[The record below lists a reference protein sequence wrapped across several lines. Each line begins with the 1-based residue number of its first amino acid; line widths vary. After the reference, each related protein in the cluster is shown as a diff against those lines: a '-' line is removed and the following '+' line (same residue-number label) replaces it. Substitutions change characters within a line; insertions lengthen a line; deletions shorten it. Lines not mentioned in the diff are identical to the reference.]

1 MISYA
6 QFLKSKAIVAR
17 PAGIKEPQDISERLF
32 PFQRACEK
40 WALQRGKSALF
51 LGTGLGKTPIQGDW
65 AAHVEEYTQKPVL
78 ILAPLAV
85 SHQTIEL
92 VKNVLG
98 LEIKFAEHGAQVG
111 DRGIYVTNYQKLD
124 RFHTEV
130 FGGVVWDESSILK
143 SVDGKTRAKILE
155 AFAQTPFRLAC
166 TATPAPNDYMELGQ
180 HAEALG
186 VMKASEMLATFFVH
200 DGGETQ
206 KWRLKRHAEKGFWQ
220 WLASWCICAQKPS
233 DIGFSDEGFVLSPLT
248 IHDIIVDIDAKPL
261 PGELF
266 AMPAR
271 TLQERRGAR
280 RVSVNERVEKLASII
295 DADQSFTADEQGRA
309 CYPQWLVWCNLNAE
323 AESIAKECK
332 MQNVT
337 GSDED
342 EFKQTMMLKFAKGDL
357 IRLASKPTIAG
368 YGMNWQN
375 CHKMAFLG
383 LSDSWEQMYQAVRR
397 CWRYGQKHPVD
408 VYVVISSQETAVL
421 QNIKRKEADAQRMQ
435 AALVEH
441 MSDLTRKQFSATV
454 KTTTEYKPKKRFE
467 VPAWL

>member
-1 MISYA
+1 MSAYT
-6 QFLKSKAIVAR
+6 QFLKQKAIVAQ
-17 PAGIKEPQDISERLF
+17 PAGIKEPQDISDKLF

-40 WALQRGKSALF
+40 WALQRGKAALF

-65 AAHVEEYTQKPVL
+65 AAHIEEYTQKPVL

-98 LEIKFAEHGAQVG
+98 LEIKFAEHGAQVAE
-111 DRGIYVTNYQKLD
+111 RGIYVTNYQKLD
-124 RFHTEV
+124 RFHPEV

-143 SVDGKTRAKILE
+143 SVDGKTRAKIIE
-155 AFAQTPFRLAC
+155 AFAGTPFRLAC

-206 KWRLKRHAEKGFWQ
+206 KWRLKRHAEKGFWT

-233 DIGFSDEGFVLSPLT
+233 DIGFSDEGFVLPPLT
-248 IHDIIVDIDAKPL
+248 IHDVIVDIDAKPL

-266 AMPAR
+266 AMSAR

-280 RVSVNERVEKLASII
+280 RISVNERVERMAEII
-295 DADQSFTADEQGRA
+295 GWTITNVDD
-309 CYPQWLVWCNLNAE
+309 PQWLVWCNLNAE
-323 AESIAKECK
+323 AESIAAAAK

-357 IRLASKPTIAG
+357 QRLCSKPSIAG

-375 CHKMAFLG
+375 CHKMGFLG

-441 MSDLTRKQFSATV
+441 MSDLTRKQFSATI

-467 VPAWL
+467 IPNWL

>member
-1 MISYA
+1 MTSYRE
-6 QFLKSKAIVAR
+6 FLKSKAILAR
-17 PAGIKEPQDISERLF
+17 PAGIKEPQDINGRLF
-32 PFQRACEK
+32 PFQQACEK

-51 LGTGLGKTPIQGDW
+51 LGTGLGKTAIQADW
-65 AAHVEEYTQKPVL
+65 AAHVEEYTGKPVL

-85 SHQTIEL
+85 SHQTIEES
-92 VKNVLG
+92 KKILG
-98 LEIKFAEHGAQVG
+98 LEIKFAEHGAQVA

-124 RFHTEV
+124 RFHTDV

-143 SVDGKTRAKILE
+143 SVDGKTRVKILE
-155 AFAQTPFRLAC
+155 AFAGTPFRLAC
-166 TATPAPNDYMELGQ
+166 TATPAPNDYMELGN

-233 DIGFSDEGFVLSPLT
+233 DIGFSDEGFILPPLT
-248 IHDIIVDIDAKPL
+248 VHDIIVDVDAKPL

-266 AMPAR
+266 ALPAR

-280 RVSVNERVEKLASII
+280 RVSIPERIERMASII
-295 DADQSFTADEQGRA
+295 AQNE
-309 CYPQWLVWCNLNAE
+309 PQNPWLVWCNLNDE
-323 AESIAKECK
+323 AEGIADLAK

-342 EFKQTMMLKFAKGDL
+342 EFKQTMMLKFAKGEL
-357 IRLASKPTIAG
+357 PRLCSKPSIAG
-368 YGMNWQN
+368 MGMNWQN
-375 CHKMAFLG
+375 CHNMGFLG
-383 LSDSWEQMYQAVRR
+383 LSDSWEQYYQAIRR
-397 CWRYGQKHPVD
+397 CWRYGQKHPVN
-408 VYVVISSQETAVL
+408 VYSVISSQEMAVL
-421 QNIKRKEADAQRMQ
+421 DNIKRKEADAQRMQ

-441 MSDLTRKQFSATV
+441 MSDLTQKQFSATV
-454 KTTTEYKPKKRFE
+454 RRQEEYKPKKRLE

>member
-1 MISYA
+1 MTSYS

-32 PFQRACEK
+32 PFQRASEK
-40 WALQRGKSALF
+40 WALQRGKAALF
-51 LGTGLGKTPIQGDW
+51 LGTGLGKTPIQCDW
-65 AAHVEEYTQKPVL
+65 AAHVEEYTGKPVL

-85 SHQTIEL
+85 SHQTIEEA
-92 VKNVLG
+92 KKILG
-98 LEIKFAEHGAQVG
+98 LEVKFAEHGAQVAE
-111 DRGIYVTNYQKLD
+111 RGIYVTNYQKLE
-124 RFHTEV
+124 RFHPEV

-143 SVDGKTRAKILE
+143 SVDGKTRAKILA
-155 AFAQTPFRLAC
+155 AFASTPFRLAC
-166 TATPAPNDYMELGQ
+166 TATPAPNDYMELGN

-206 KWRLKRHAEKGFWQ
+206 KWRLKQHAEKGFWQ

-233 DIGFSDEGFVLSPLT
+233 DIGFSDEGFVLPTLT
-248 IHDIIVDIDAKPL
+248 VHDVIVDVDAKPL

-266 AMPAR
+266 ALPAR

-280 RVSVNERVEKLASII
+280 RVSINERVEKLSGII
-295 DADQSFTADEQGRA
+295 EQELIANGTLDH
-309 CYPQWLVWCNLNAE
+309 QWLVWCNLNDE
-323 AESIAKECK
+323 AEGIAERAK

-342 EFKQTMMLKFAKGDL
+342 EFKQTMMLKFARNEL
-357 IRLASKPTIAG
+357 QRLVSKPTIAG
-368 YGMNWQN
+368 YGMNWQS
-375 CHKMAFLG
+375 CHKMGFLG
-383 LSDSWEQMYQAVRR
+383 LSDSWEQMYQAIRR

-408 VYVVISSQETAVL
+408 VYVVISSQEAAVL

-441 MSDLTRKQFSATV
+441 MSDLTQKQFSATV
-454 KTTTEYKPKKRFE
+454 KTTTEYKPKKRLE